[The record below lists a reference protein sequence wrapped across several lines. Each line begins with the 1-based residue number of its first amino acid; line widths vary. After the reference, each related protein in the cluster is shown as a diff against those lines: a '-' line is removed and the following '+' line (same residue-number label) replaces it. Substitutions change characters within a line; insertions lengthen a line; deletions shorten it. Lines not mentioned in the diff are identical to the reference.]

1 MAKPQFVPAV
11 GVWSSLREAAKYSGN
26 DGAGIFNT
34 DPMARGGERSN
45 YFIPRGGKF
54 NRGRSV
60 FGIGAPPSDAD
71 ARADSHQGFK
81 RSRGGYGARVSPEL
95 AHLQVSHL

>member
-1 MAKPQFVPAV
+1 VPAV
-11 GVWSSLREAAKYSGN
+11 GIWSSLREAAKYSGN

-60 FGIGAPPSDAD
+60 FGIGAPPSDVD
-71 ARADSHQGFK
+71 ARVDSHQCLK
-81 RSRGGYGARVSPEL
+81 RPRGVMGPEL
-95 AHLQVSHL
+95 APS